1 MEINN
6 MNINIDCM
14 RKVLE
19 FCIENIDYEEIN
31 SNEWQEKY
39 VDLNMLY
46 DSKKLKKY
54 KHKDIIV
61 GIKKCHFPSKIERT
75 FKNAHLKVLFMSA
88 NKVHCNKML
97 ISNKMFKCF

>member
-1 MEINN
+1 M
-6 MNINIDCM
+6 
-14 RKVLE
+14 K
-19 FCIENIDYEEIN
+19 
-31 SNEWQEKY
+31 
-39 VDLNMLY
+39 
-46 DSKKLKKY
+46 

-97 ISNKMFKCF
+97 ISNKMFVLNKIFVFNKFILTVDSIMIKNDAARKKCF